1 MHLDI
6 LIDMKLLLCSVTSPG
21 IAFLINRKLLLCSAI
36 SPRIALA
43 ILAKQSADFAFSI
56 YRKLLLCSVT
66 SPRIALAILA
76 KQSAGFA
83 FLYRFFYIV
92 IAMEAAAVS
101 LFLPLLFLR
110 VVISGL
116 PKKYMVWLWRLYFL
130 RIVCPI
136 QISSTFSIV
145 PPWNRSYHRFLA
157 DVGLDIDAQHGG
169 LLRSL
174 SDVWQANIQVTSLYR
189 IMAIGYFAGM
199 VLLLVLLVIL
209 GGKVRSA
216 IRMRAKRLEGTL
228 YQSAVELPVMT
239 GLFVNR
245 VFLPETMNVQEAK
258 YTLAHMECRRAR
270 RSNLWNAFYVTALL
284 LHWYDPC
291 VWAAVFLVRRDEQM
305 ACVEC
310 AVDRCSAADKNAYI
324 QGILNI
330 VPQEKRVPFTACAS
344 FETDLERRSQRLL
357 HQGSDRM
364 CYKMIGVI
372 LLLLMFFWLFLL
384 RPVQNVWAG
393 GTWNAGSEKLSANKD
408 TRKTNLIISQTDVLS
423 PSGLKQTVSLRH
435 KRNEANGRI
444 LANSYELQLADA
456 AGSELAV
463 VDLQKV
469 FREQG
474 IAKDTLYFPEGLK
487 LQTGDYNNDGIQ
499 ELLLGQQRAWD
510 ATEQKQIGRLLSNKT
525 DSKSKT
531 ASSKGNENVTP
542 TPAGKTDESAKA
554 TASSKVAENVTPAP
568 AKQVK
573 NLRTYV
579 YVMFQMQET
588 GLQIVSEAVYGE
600 QAASMQSVK
609 PSQESD
615 VKDLFYMQLSDGK
628 LYYIWDSDATKFLA
642 KKLSSDE
649 LNQHRRA
656 SQGTEEAG
664 VSKTETLEDADGNEC
679 MRVQTTTDTTGSP
692 EIGQIMMSQNKKK
705 MNEVKG
711 YFCELKWVPQSDAS
725 TGRYAVLIY
734 NGTKAQ
740 TFVLYDVDKA
750 TELYRQEDGN
760 DILSSIFAK
769 YNDTQIQFKS
779 GAIAV
784 YKLAEQNGSRLTID
798 FAAEAEDGVDVSGS
812 YVYDMDSE
820 QISNLQYNQ
829 SNDDT
834 QTKNS
839 STGNAGTDSDSSSSN
854 KGTDSSSK
862 RKNTT
867 TPQPVPTI
875 NSNLGD
881 YLDP

>member
-21 IAFLINRKLLLCSAI
+21 IAFLINRKLLLCS
-36 SPRIALA
+36 
-43 ILAKQSADFAFSI
+43 
-56 YRKLLLCSVT
+56 VT

-76 KQSAGFA
+76 KQSADFA

-174 SDVWQANIQVTSLYR
+174 RDVWQANIQVTSLYR

-199 VLLLVLLVIL
+199 LLLVVLLVIRA
-209 GGKVRSA
+209 GKVCSA
-216 IRMRAKRLEGTL
+216 IRMREKQLEGTL

-270 RSNLWNAFYVTALL
+270 RSNLWNAFYVAALL

-305 ACVEC
+305 ACDEC

>member
-56 YRKLLLCSVT
+56 YRKLLLCGVT

-199 VLLLVLLVIL
+199 LLLVVLLVIRA
-209 GGKVRSA
+209 GKVRSA
-216 IRMRAKRLEGTL
+216 IRMREKRLEGTL

-305 ACVEC
+305 ACDEC

-531 ASSKGNENVTP
+531 ASSMGNENVTP
-542 TPAGKTDESAKA
+542 T
-554 TASSKVAENVTPAP
+554 P

-725 TGRYAVLIY
+725 SGRYAVLIY

-834 QTKNS
+834 QTKNL

>member
-56 YRKLLLCSVT
+56 YRKLLLCGVT

-136 QISSTFSIV
+136 QISSMFSIV

-174 SDVWQANIQVTSLYR
+174 RDAWQANIQVTSLYR

-199 VLLLVLLVIL
+199 LLLVVLLVIRA
-209 GGKVRSA
+209 GKVRSA
-216 IRMRAKRLEGTL
+216 IRMREKQLEGTL

-270 RSNLWNAFYVTALL
+270 RSNLWNAFYVAALL

-305 ACVEC
+305 ACDEC

-364 CYKMIGVI
+364 CYKMTGVI

-531 ASSKGNENVTP
+531 ASSMGNENVTP
-542 TPAGKTDESAKA
+542 T
-554 TASSKVAENVTPAP
+554 P

-725 TGRYAVLIY
+725 SGRYAVLIY

>member
-6 LIDMKLLLCSVTSPG
+6 LIDMKLLLCGVT
-21 IAFLINRKLLLCSAI
+21 

-43 ILAKQSADFAFSI
+43 ILAKQSAGFAFSI
-56 YRKLLLCSVT
+56 YRKLLLCSAT

-136 QISSTFSIV
+136 QISSMFSIV

-174 SDVWQANIQVTSLYR
+174 RDVWQANIQVTSFYR
-189 IMAIGYFAGM
+189 IMAIGYFAG
-199 VLLLVLLVIL
+199 VLLLVVLLVIRA
-209 GGKVRSA
+209 GKVRSA
-216 IRMRAKRLEGTL
+216 IRMREKRLEGTL

-305 ACVEC
+305 ACDEC

-364 CYKMIGVI
+364 CYKMTGVI

-408 TRKTNLIISQTDVLS
+408 TRKTNLILSQTDVLS

-531 ASSKGNENVTP
+531 ASSMGNENVTP
-542 TPAGKTDESAKA
+542 T
-554 TASSKVAENVTPAP
+554 P

-725 TGRYAVLIY
+725 SGRYAVLIY

>member
-21 IAFLINRKLLLCSAI
+21 IA
-36 SPRIALA
+36 LA
-43 ILAKQSADFAFSI
+43 ILAKQSAGFAFSI
-56 YRKLLLCSVT
+56 YRKLLLCGVT

-145 PPWNRSYHRFLA
+145 PAWNRSYHQFLA

-174 SDVWQANIQVTSLYR
+174 RDVWQANIQVTSLYR
-189 IMAIGYFAGM
+189 IMAIVYFAGM
-199 VLLLVLLVIL
+199 LLLAVHLVTRA
-209 GGKVRSA
+209 GKVRSA
-216 IRMRAKRLEGTL
+216 IRMREKRLEGTL

-270 RSNLWNAFYVTALL
+270 RSNLWNAFYVAALL

-291 VWAAVFLVRRDEQM
+291 VCAAVFLVRRDEQM
-305 ACVEC
+305 ACDEC
-310 AVDRCSAADKNAYI
+310 AVDGCSAADKNAYI

-330 VPQEKRVPFTACAS
+330 VPQENRVPFTACAS

-364 CYKMIGVI
+364 RYKMTGVI

-423 PSGLKQTVSLRH
+423 PSGLKQTVYLRH

-531 ASSKGNENVTP
+531 ASSMGNENVTP
-542 TPAGKTDESAKA
+542 T
-554 TASSKVAENVTPAP
+554 P

-725 TGRYAVLIY
+725 SGRYAVLIY

>member
-21 IAFLINRKLLLCSAI
+21 IAFLITRKLLLCSAI

-56 YRKLLLCSVT
+56 YRKLLLCGVT

-136 QISSTFSIV
+136 QISSMFSIV

-174 SDVWQANIQVTSLYR
+174 RDAWQANIQVTSLYR

-199 VLLLVLLVIL
+199 LLLVVLLVIRA
-209 GGKVRSA
+209 GKVRSA
-216 IRMRAKRLEGTL
+216 IRMREKQLEGTL

-270 RSNLWNAFYVTALL
+270 RSNLWNAFYVAALL

-305 ACVEC
+305 ACDEC

-364 CYKMIGVI
+364 CYKMTGVI

-531 ASSKGNENVTP
+531 ASSMGNENVTP
-542 TPAGKTDESAKA
+542 T
-554 TASSKVAENVTPAP
+554 P

-725 TGRYAVLIY
+725 SGRYAVLIY

>member
-56 YRKLLLCSVT
+56 YRKLLLCGVT

-199 VLLLVLLVIL
+199 LLLVVLLVIRAE
-209 GGKVRSA
+209 KVRSA
-216 IRMRAKRLEGTL
+216 IRMREKRLEGTL

-305 ACVEC
+305 ACDEC

-531 ASSKGNENVTP
+531 ASSMGNENVTP
-542 TPAGKTDESAKA
+542 T
-554 TASSKVAENVTPAP
+554 P

-725 TGRYAVLIY
+725 SGRYAVLIY

>member
-6 LIDMKLLLCSVTSPG
+6 LIDMKLLLCGVT
-21 IAFLINRKLLLCSAI
+21 

-43 ILAKQSADFAFSI
+43 ILAKQSAGFAFLI
-56 YRKLLLCSVT
+56 NRKLLLCSVT

-83 FLYRFFYIV
+83 FLCRFFYTV

-136 QISSTFSIV
+136 QISSMFSIV
-145 PPWNRSYHRFLA
+145 PAWNRSYHRFLA

-174 SDVWQANIQVTSLYR
+174 RDVWQANIQVTSLYR
-189 IMAIGYFAGM
+189 IMVIGYFAGM
-199 VLLLVLLVIL
+199 LLLVVLLVIRA
-209 GGKVRSA
+209 GKVRSA
-216 IRMRAKRLEGTL
+216 IRMREKRLEGTL

-305 ACVEC
+305 ACDEC
-310 AVDRCSAADKNAYI
+310 AVDGCSAADKNAYI

-330 VPQEKRVPFTACAS
+330 VPQENRVPFTACAS

-364 CYKMIGVI
+364 CYKMTGVI

-408 TRKTNLIISQTDVLS
+408 TRKTNLILSQTDVLS

-510 ATEQKQIGRLLSNKT
+510 ATEQKQIGRLLSDKT

-531 ASSKGNENVTP
+531 ASSKGTENVTP
-542 TPAGKTDESAKA
+542 TPA
-554 TASSKVAENVTPAP
+554 
-568 AKQVK
+568 KQVK
-573 NLRTYV
+573 NLQPYV

-609 PSQESD
+609 PSQESE

-839 STGNAGTDSDSSSSN
+839 SNGNAGTDSDSSSSN

>member
-6 LIDMKLLLCSVTSPG
+6 LIDE
-21 IAFLINRKLLLCSAI
+21 KLLLCSA
-36 SPRIALA
+36 
-43 ILAKQSADFAFSI
+43 
-56 YRKLLLCSVT
+56 T

-83 FLYRFFYIV
+83 FLYRFFYTV

-145 PPWNRSYHRFLA
+145 PPWNRSYHQFLA

-199 VLLLVLLVIL
+199 LLLVVLLVIRA
-209 GGKVRSA
+209 GKVRSA
-216 IRMRAKRLEGTL
+216 IRMREKRLEGTL

-305 ACVEC
+305 ACDEC

-364 CYKMIGVI
+364 CYKMTGVI
-372 LLLLMFFWLFLL
+372 LLLLMVFWLFLL

-531 ASSKGNENVTP
+531 ASSMGNENVTP
-542 TPAGKTDESAKA
+542 T
-554 TASSKVAENVTPAP
+554 P

-725 TGRYAVLIY
+725 SGRYAVLIY

>member
-199 VLLLVLLVIL
+199 LLLVVLLVIRA
-209 GGKVRSA
+209 GKVRSA
-216 IRMRAKRLEGTL
+216 IRMREKRLEGTL

-239 GLFVNR
+239 GLFVIR

-305 ACVEC
+305 ACDEC

-330 VPQEKRVPFTACAS
+330 VPQEIRVPFTACAS

-384 RPVQNVWAG
+384 RPVQIVWAG

-469 FREQG
+469 VREQG

-531 ASSKGNENVTP
+531 ASSMGNENVTP
-542 TPAGKTDESAKA
+542 T
-554 TASSKVAENVTPAP
+554 P

-725 TGRYAVLIY
+725 SGRYAVLIY

-769 YNDTQIQFKS
+769 YNDTQIQFNS

-867 TPQPVPTI
+867 TPQPVPTK

>member
-6 LIDMKLLLCSVTSPG
+6 LIDMKLLLCGVT
-21 IAFLINRKLLLCSAI
+21 

-43 ILAKQSADFAFSI
+43 ILAKQSAGFAFSI
-56 YRKLLLCSVT
+56 YRKLLLCSAT

-83 FLYRFFYIV
+83 FLYRFFYTV

-174 SDVWQANIQVTSLYR
+174 RDVWQANIQVTSLYR

-199 VLLLVLLVIL
+199 LLLVVLLVIRA
-209 GGKVRSA
+209 GKVRSA
-216 IRMRAKRLEGTL
+216 IRMREKRLEGTL

-270 RSNLWNAFYVTALL
+270 RSNLWNAFYVAALL

-305 ACVEC
+305 ACDEC
-310 AVDRCSAADKNAYI
+310 AVDGCSAADKNAYI

-330 VPQEKRVPFTACAS
+330 VPQENRVPFTACAS

-364 CYKMIGVI
+364 RYKMTGVI

-531 ASSKGNENVTP
+531 ASSMGNENVTP
-542 TPAGKTDESAKA
+542 T
-554 TASSKVAENVTPAP
+554 P

-725 TGRYAVLIY
+725 SGRYAVLIY

>member
-6 LIDMKLLLCSVTSPG
+6 LIDEKLLMCSATSPG
-21 IAFLINRKLLLCSAI
+21 
-36 SPRIALA
+36 IALA
-43 ILAKQSADFAFSI
+43 ILAKQSAGFAFFI
-56 YRKLLLCSVT
+56 NRKLLLCGVT

-136 QISSTFSIV
+136 QISSMFSIV
-145 PPWNRSYHRFLA
+145 PAWNRSYHRFLA

-174 SDVWQANIQVTSLYR
+174 RDVWQANIQVTSLYR

-199 VLLLVLLVIL
+199 LLLVVLLVIRA
-209 GGKVRSA
+209 GKVRSA
-216 IRMRAKRLEGTL
+216 IRMREKRLEGTL

-305 ACVEC
+305 ACDEC
-310 AVDRCSAADKNAYI
+310 AVDGCSAADKNAYI

-330 VPQEKRVPFTACAS
+330 VPQENRVPFTACAS

-364 CYKMIGVI
+364 CYKMTGVI
-372 LLLLMFFWLFLL
+372 LLLLMSFWLFLL

-408 TRKTNLIISQTDVLS
+408 TRKTNLILSQTDVLS

-510 ATEQKQIGRLLSNKT
+510 ATEQKQIGRLLSDKT

-531 ASSKGNENVTP
+531 ASSKGTENVTP
-542 TPAGKTDESAKA
+542 TPA
-554 TASSKVAENVTPAP
+554 
-568 AKQVK
+568 KQVK
-573 NLRTYV
+573 NLQPYV

-609 PSQESD
+609 PSQESE

-839 STGNAGTDSDSSSSN
+839 SNGNAGTDSDSSSSN

>member
-21 IAFLINRKLLLCSAI
+21 IAFLINRKLLLCSAT

-43 ILAKQSADFAFSI
+43 ILAKQSAD
-56 YRKLLLCSVT
+56 
-66 SPRIALAILA
+66 
-76 KQSAGFA
+76 FA

-174 SDVWQANIQVTSLYR
+174 RDVWQANIQVTSLYR

-199 VLLLVLLVIL
+199 LLLVVLLVIRA
-209 GGKVRSA
+209 GKVCSA
-216 IRMRAKRLEGTL
+216 IRMREKQLEGTL

-270 RSNLWNAFYVTALL
+270 RSNLWNAFYVAALL

-305 ACVEC
+305 ACDEC

-487 LQTGDYNNDGIQ
+487 LQTGDYNDGIQ

>member
-6 LIDMKLLLCSVTSPG
+6 LIDMKLLLCG
-21 IAFLINRKLLLCSAI
+21 
-36 SPRIALA
+36 
-43 ILAKQSADFAFSI
+43 
-56 YRKLLLCSVT
+56 VT

-145 PPWNRSYHRFLA
+145 PAWNRSYHRFLA

-174 SDVWQANIQVTSLYR
+174 RDVWQANIQVTSLYR
-189 IMAIGYFAGM
+189 IMAIGYFAG
-199 VLLLVLLVIL
+199 VLLLVVLLVIRA
-209 GGKVRSA
+209 GKVRSA
-216 IRMRAKRLEGTL
+216 IRMREKQLEGTL

-270 RSNLWNAFYVTALL
+270 RSNLWNAFYVAALL

-305 ACVEC
+305 ACDEC
-310 AVDRCSAADKNAYI
+310 AVDGCSAADKNAYI

-364 CYKMIGVI
+364 RYKMTGVI

>member
-6 LIDMKLLLCSVTSPG
+6 LIDMKLLLCGVT
-21 IAFLINRKLLLCSAI
+21 

-43 ILAKQSADFAFSI
+43 ILAKQSAGFAFSI
-56 YRKLLLCSVT
+56 YRKLLLCSAT

-83 FLYRFFYIV
+83 FLYRFFYTV

-174 SDVWQANIQVTSLYR
+174 RDVWQANIQVTSLYR

-199 VLLLVLLVIL
+199 LLLVVLLVIRA
-209 GGKVRSA
+209 GKVRSA
-216 IRMRAKRLEGTL
+216 IRMREKRLEGTL

-270 RSNLWNAFYVTALL
+270 RSNLWNAFYVAALL

-305 ACVEC
+305 ACDEC

>member
-6 LIDMKLLLCSVTSPG
+6 LIDMKLLLCGVT
-21 IAFLINRKLLLCSAI
+21 

-43 ILAKQSADFAFSI
+43 ILAKQSAGFAFSI
-56 YRKLLLCSVT
+56 YRKLLLCSAT

-83 FLYRFFYIV
+83 FLYRFFYTV

-174 SDVWQANIQVTSLYR
+174 RDVWQANIQVTSLYR

-199 VLLLVLLVIL
+199 LLLVVLLVIRA
-209 GGKVRSA
+209 GKVRSA
-216 IRMRAKRLEGTL
+216 IRMREKRLEGTL

-284 LHWYDPC
+284 LHWYNPC

-305 ACVEC
+305 ACDEC

-364 CYKMIGVI
+364 CYKMTGVI

-408 TRKTNLIISQTDVLS
+408 TRKTNLILSQTDVLS

-525 DSKSKT
+525 DSKLKT

>member
-21 IAFLINRKLLLCSAI
+21 IALAILAKQSAGFAFSIYRKLLLCGVT

-43 ILAKQSADFAFSI
+43 ILAKQSAGFAFSI
-56 YRKLLLCSVT
+56 YRKLLLCGVT

-199 VLLLVLLVIL
+199 LLLVVLLVIRA
-209 GGKVRSA
+209 GKVRSA
-216 IRMRAKRLEGTL
+216 IRMREKRLEGTL

-284 LHWYDPC
+284 LHWYNPC

-305 ACVEC
+305 ACDEC

-364 CYKMIGVI
+364 RYKMTGVI

-408 TRKTNLIISQTDVLS
+408 TRKTNLILSQTDVLS

-531 ASSKGNENVTP
+531 ASSMGNENVTP
-542 TPAGKTDESAKA
+542 T
-554 TASSKVAENVTPAP
+554 P

>member
-6 LIDMKLLLCSVTSPG
+6 LIDMKLLLCGVT
-21 IAFLINRKLLLCSAI
+21 

-43 ILAKQSADFAFSI
+43 ILAKQSAGFAFSI
-56 YRKLLLCSVT
+56 YRKLLLCSAT

-83 FLYRFFYIV
+83 FLYRFFYTV

-174 SDVWQANIQVTSLYR
+174 RDVWQANIQVTSLYR

-199 VLLLVLLVIL
+199 LLLVVLLVIRA
-209 GGKVRSA
+209 GKVCSA
-216 IRMRAKRLEGTL
+216 IRMREKQLEGTL

-270 RSNLWNAFYVTALL
+270 RSNLWNAFYVAALL

-305 ACVEC
+305 ACDEC

-531 ASSKGNENVTP
+531 ASSKVAENVTP

-554 TASSKVAENVTPAP
+554 PASSKVAENVTPTP

-628 LYYIWDSDATKFLA
+628 LYYIWDSDATKFRA

-725 TGRYAVLIY
+725 SGRYAVLIY

>member
-6 LIDMKLLLCSVTSPG
+6 LIDMKLLLCGVT
-21 IAFLINRKLLLCSAI
+21 

-43 ILAKQSADFAFSI
+43 ILAKQSAGFAFSI
-56 YRKLLLCSVT
+56 YRKLLLCSAT

-83 FLYRFFYIV
+83 FLYRFFYTV

-136 QISSTFSIV
+136 QISSMFSIV

-174 SDVWQANIQVTSLYR
+174 RDVWQANIQVTSLYR
-189 IMAIGYFAGM
+189 IMAIGYFAG
-199 VLLLVLLVIL
+199 VLLLVVLLVIRA
-209 GGKVRSA
+209 GKVRSA
-216 IRMRAKRLEGTL
+216 IRMREKRLEGTL

-270 RSNLWNAFYVTALL
+270 RSNLWNAFYVAALL

-305 ACVEC
+305 ACDEC
-310 AVDRCSAADKNAYI
+310 AVDGCSAADKNAYI

-330 VPQEKRVPFTACAS
+330 VPQESRVPFTACAS

-364 CYKMIGVI
+364 RYKMTGVI

-531 ASSKGNENVTP
+531 SSSKGNENVTP
-542 TPAGKTDESAKA
+542 TPAGKTDESAKT
-554 TASSKVAENVTPAP
+554 TASSKGNENVTPAS

>member
-6 LIDMKLLLCSVTSPG
+6 LIDMKLLLCSVSSPG
-21 IAFLINRKLLLCSAI
+21 IAFLINRKLLLCG
-36 SPRIALA
+36 
-43 ILAKQSADFAFSI
+43 
-56 YRKLLLCSVT
+56 VT

-83 FLYRFFYIV
+83 FLYRFFYTV

-174 SDVWQANIQVTSLYR
+174 RDVWQANIQVTSLYR

-199 VLLLVLLVIL
+199 LLLVVLLVIRA
-209 GGKVRSA
+209 GKVCSA
-216 IRMRAKRLEGTL
+216 IRMREKQLEGTL

-270 RSNLWNAFYVTALL
+270 RSNLWNAFYVAALL

-305 ACVEC
+305 ACDEC

-679 MRVQTTTDTTGSP
+679 MRVQMTTDTTGSP

-725 TGRYAVLIY
+725 SGRYAVLIY

>member
-1 MHLDI
+1 M
-6 LIDMKLLLCSVTSPG
+6 LIRIPECTFLWTGKHSPG
-21 IAFLINRKLLLCSAI
+21 FSLIN
-36 SPRIALA
+36 
-43 ILAKQSADFAFSI
+43 
-56 YRKLLLCSVT
+56 RKLLLCSVT

-83 FLYRFFYIV
+83 FLSRLFYTV

-174 SDVWQANIQVTSLYR
+174 RDVWQANIQVTSLYR

-199 VLLLVLLVIL
+199 LLLVVLLVIRA
-209 GGKVRSA
+209 GKVRSA
-216 IRMRAKRLEGTL
+216 IRMREKRLEGTL

-270 RSNLWNAFYVTALL
+270 RSNLWNAFYVAALL

-305 ACVEC
+305 ACDEC
-310 AVDRCSAADKNAYI
+310 AVDGCSAADKNAYI

-330 VPQEKRVPFTACAS
+330 VPQESRVPFTACAS

-364 CYKMIGVI
+364 RYKMTGVI

-408 TRKTNLIISQTDVLS
+408 TRKTNLIISQTYVLS

-463 VDLQKV
+463 IDLQKV

-531 ASSKGNENVTP
+531 ASSMGN
-542 TPAGKTDESAKA
+542 
-554 TASSKVAENVTPAP
+554 ENVTPAP

-725 TGRYAVLIY
+725 SGRYAVLIY

-854 KGTDSSSK
+854 KETDSSSK

>member
-1 MHLDI
+1 MQLDI
-6 LIDMKLLLCSVTSPG
+6 LIDMKLLLCSAT
-21 IAFLINRKLLLCSAI
+21 

-43 ILAKQSADFAFSI
+43 ILAKQSAD
-56 YRKLLLCSVT
+56 
-66 SPRIALAILA
+66 
-76 KQSAGFA
+76 FA

-136 QISSTFSIV
+136 QISSMFSIV
-145 PPWNRSYHRFLA
+145 PAWNRSYHRFLA

-174 SDVWQANIQVTSLYR
+174 HDVWQANIQVTSLYR

-199 VLLLVLLVIL
+199 LLLVVLLVIRA
-209 GGKVRSA
+209 GKVRSA
-216 IRMRAKRLEGTL
+216 IRMREKRLEGTL

-305 ACVEC
+305 ACDEC

-330 VPQEKRVPFTACAS
+330 VPQESRVPFTVCAS

-364 CYKMIGVI
+364 CYKMTSVI

-408 TRKTNLIISQTDVLS
+408 TRKTNLILSQTDVLS

-510 ATEQKQIGRLLSNKT
+510 AAEQKQIGRLLSNKT

-531 ASSKGNENVTP
+531 ASSKVAENVTP
-542 TPAGKTDESAKA
+542 TPA
-554 TASSKVAENVTPAP
+554 
-568 AKQVK
+568 KQVK
-573 NLRTYV
+573 NLQPYV

>member
-6 LIDMKLLLCSVTSPG
+6 LIDMKLLLCG
-21 IAFLINRKLLLCSAI
+21 
-36 SPRIALA
+36 
-43 ILAKQSADFAFSI
+43 
-56 YRKLLLCSVT
+56 VT

-83 FLYRFFYIV
+83 FLYRFFYTV

-174 SDVWQANIQVTSLYR
+174 RDVWQANIQVTSLYR

-199 VLLLVLLVIL
+199 LLLVVLLVIRA
-209 GGKVRSA
+209 GKVRSA
-216 IRMRAKRLEGTL
+216 IRMREKRLEGTL

-270 RSNLWNAFYVTALL
+270 RSNLWNAFYVAALL

-305 ACVEC
+305 ACDEC
-310 AVDRCSAADKNAYI
+310 AVDGCSAADKNAYI

-330 VPQEKRVPFTACAS
+330 VPQESRVPFTACAS

-364 CYKMIGVI
+364 RYKMTGVI

-531 ASSKGNENVTP
+531 SSSKGNENVTP
-542 TPAGKTDESAKA
+542 TPAGKTDESAKT
-554 TASSKVAENVTPAP
+554 TASSKGNENVTPAS

>member
-6 LIDMKLLLCSVTSPG
+6 LIYMKLLLCSVTSPG
-21 IAFLINRKLLLCSAI
+21 IAFLINRKLLLCSAT

-43 ILAKQSADFAFSI
+43 ILAKQSAD
-56 YRKLLLCSVT
+56 
-66 SPRIALAILA
+66 
-76 KQSAGFA
+76 FA

-174 SDVWQANIQVTSLYR
+174 RDVWQANIQVTSLYR

-199 VLLLVLLVIL
+199 LLLVVLLVIRA
-209 GGKVRSA
+209 GKVCSA
-216 IRMRAKRLEGTL
+216 IRMREKQLEGTL

-270 RSNLWNAFYVTALL
+270 RSNLWNAFYVAALL

-305 ACVEC
+305 ACDEC

>member
-6 LIDMKLLLCSVTSPG
+6 LIDMKLLLCSAT
-21 IAFLINRKLLLCSAI
+21 

-43 ILAKQSADFAFSI
+43 ILAKQSAGFAFSI
-56 YRKLLLCSVT
+56 YRKLLLCSAT

-157 DVGLDIDAQHGG
+157 DVGFDIDAQHGG
-169 LLRSL
+169 LLHSL
-174 SDVWQANIQVTSLYR
+174 RDVWQANIQVTSFYR

-199 VLLLVLLVIL
+199 LLLVVLLVIRA
-209 GGKVRSA
+209 GKVRSA
-216 IRMRAKRLEGTL
+216 IRMREKQLEGTL

-270 RSNLWNAFYVTALL
+270 RSNLWNAFYVAALL

-305 ACVEC
+305 ACDEC

-364 CYKMIGVI
+364 CYKMTGVI

-542 TPAGKTDESAKA
+542 TPA
-554 TASSKVAENVTPAP
+554 
-568 AKQVK
+568 KQVK
-573 NLRTYV
+573 NLQPYV

-725 TGRYAVLIY
+725 SGRYAVLIY

>member
-6 LIDMKLLLCSVTSPG
+6 LIDE
-21 IAFLINRKLLLCSAI
+21 KLLLCSAT

-43 ILAKQSADFAFSI
+43 ILAKQSAGFAFSI
-56 YRKLLLCSVT
+56 YRKLLLCSAT

-83 FLYRFFYIV
+83 FLYRFFYTV

-199 VLLLVLLVIL
+199 LLLVVLLVIRA
-209 GGKVRSA
+209 GKVRSA
-216 IRMRAKRLEGTL
+216 IRMREKQLEGTL

-284 LHWYDPC
+284 LHWYNPC

-305 ACVEC
+305 ACDEC

-364 CYKMIGVI
+364 CYKMTGVI

-408 TRKTNLIISQTDVLS
+408 TRKTNLILSQTDVLS

-531 ASSKGNENVTP
+531 ASSKVAENVAP

-554 TASSKVAENVTPAP
+554 PASSKVAENVTPTP

-769 YNDTQIQFKS
+769 FNDTQIQFKS

>member
-6 LIDMKLLLCSVTSPG
+6 LIDMKLLLCSAT
-21 IAFLINRKLLLCSAI
+21 

-43 ILAKQSADFAFSI
+43 ILAKQSAD
-56 YRKLLLCSVT
+56 
-66 SPRIALAILA
+66 
-76 KQSAGFA
+76 FA

-145 PPWNRSYHRFLA
+145 PAWNRSYHQFLA

-174 SDVWQANIQVTSLYR
+174 RDVWQANIQVTSLYR
-189 IMAIGYFAGM
+189 ILAIGYFAGM
-199 VLLLVLLVIL
+199 LILVVLLVIRA
-209 GGKVRSA
+209 GKVRSA
-216 IRMRAKRLEGTL
+216 IRMRKKRLEGTL

-305 ACVEC
+305 ACDEC
-310 AVDRCSAADKNAYI
+310 AVDGCSAADKNAYI

-330 VPQEKRVPFTACAS
+330 VPQESRVPFTACAS
-344 FETDLERRSQRLL
+344 FETHLERRSQRLL

-364 CYKMIGVI
+364 RYKMTGVI
-372 LLLLMFFWLFLL
+372 LLILMSFWLFLL
-384 RPVQNVWAG
+384 RPIQNVWAG

-408 TRKTNLIISQTDVLS
+408 TRKTNLILSQTDVLS

-525 DSKSKT
+525 DSKSK
-531 ASSKGNENVTP
+531 
-542 TPAGKTDESAKA
+542 

>member
-21 IAFLINRKLLLCSAI
+21 IAFLINRKLLLCSAT

-43 ILAKQSADFAFSI
+43 ILAKQSAD
-56 YRKLLLCSVT
+56 
-66 SPRIALAILA
+66 
-76 KQSAGFA
+76 FA

-174 SDVWQANIQVTSLYR
+174 RDVWQANIQVTSLYR

-199 VLLLVLLVIL
+199 LLLVVLLVIRA
-209 GGKVRSA
+209 GKVCSA
-216 IRMRAKRLEGTL
+216 IRMREKQLEGTL

-270 RSNLWNAFYVTALL
+270 RSNLWNAFYVAALL

-305 ACVEC
+305 ACDEC

-531 ASSKGNENVTP
+531 ASSMGNENVTP
-542 TPAGKTDESAKA
+542 T
-554 TASSKVAENVTPAP
+554 P

-725 TGRYAVLIY
+725 SGRYAVLIY

-854 KGTDSSSK
+854 KGTDSSLK

>member
-1 MHLDI
+1 M
-6 LIDMKLLLCSVTSPG
+6 
-21 IAFLINRKLLLCSAI
+21 CSA
-36 SPRIALA
+36 
-43 ILAKQSADFAFSI
+43 
-56 YRKLLLCSVT
+56 T

-83 FLYRFFYIV
+83 FLYRFFYTV

-199 VLLLVLLVIL
+199 LLLVVLLVIRA
-209 GGKVRSA
+209 GKVRSA
-216 IRMRAKRLEGTL
+216 IRMREKRLEGTL

-305 ACVEC
+305 ACDEC
-310 AVDRCSAADKNAYI
+310 AADRCSAADKNAYI

-364 CYKMIGVI
+364 CYKMTGVI

-408 TRKTNLIISQTDVLS
+408 TRKTNLILSQTDVLS

-531 ASSKGNENVTP
+531 ASSMGNENVTP
-542 TPAGKTDESAKA
+542 T
-554 TASSKVAENVTPAP
+554 P

>member
-6 LIDMKLLLCSVTSPG
+6 LIDMKLLLCSAT
-21 IAFLINRKLLLCSAI
+21 

-43 ILAKQSADFAFSI
+43 ILAKQSAGFAFSI
-56 YRKLLLCSVT
+56 YRKLLLCSAT

-83 FLYRFFYIV
+83 FLYRFFYTV

-174 SDVWQANIQVTSLYR
+174 RDVWQANIQVTSLYR

-199 VLLLVLLVIL
+199 LLLVVLLVIRA
-209 GGKVRSA
+209 GKVRSA
-216 IRMRAKRLEGTL
+216 IRMREKRLEGTL

-270 RSNLWNAFYVTALL
+270 RSNLWNAFYVAALL

-305 ACVEC
+305 ACDEC
-310 AVDRCSAADKNAYI
+310 AVDGCSAADKNAYI

-330 VPQEKRVPFTACAS
+330 VPQESRVPFTACAS

-364 CYKMIGVI
+364 RYKMTGVI

-531 ASSKGNENVTP
+531 ASSMGNENVTP
-542 TPAGKTDESAKA
+542 T
-554 TASSKVAENVTPAP
+554 P

>member
-21 IAFLINRKLLLCSAI
+21 IA
-36 SPRIALA
+36 
-43 ILAKQSADFAFSI
+43 
-56 YRKLLLCSVT
+56 
-66 SPRIALAILA
+66 LAILA

-83 FLYRFFYIV
+83 FLYRFFYTV

-199 VLLLVLLVIL
+199 LLLVVLLVIRA
-209 GGKVRSA
+209 GKVRSA
-216 IRMRAKRLEGTL
+216 IRMREKRLEGTL

-284 LHWYDPC
+284 LHWYNPC

-305 ACVEC
+305 ACDEC

-364 CYKMIGVI
+364 CYKMTGVI

-408 TRKTNLIISQTDVLS
+408 TRKTNLILSQTDVLS

-531 ASSKGNENVTP
+531 ASSMGNENVTP
-542 TPAGKTDESAKA
+542 T
-554 TASSKVAENVTPAP
+554 P

-725 TGRYAVLIY
+725 SGRYAVLIY

-862 RKNTT
+862 CKNTT

>member
-1 MHLDI
+1 M
-6 LIDMKLLLCSVTSPG
+6 
-21 IAFLINRKLLLCSAI
+21 
-36 SPRIALA
+36 
-43 ILAKQSADFAFSI
+43 
-56 YRKLLLCSVT
+56 
-66 SPRIALAILA
+66 
-76 KQSAGFA
+76 
-83 FLYRFFYIV
+83 
-92 IAMEAAAVS
+92 
-101 LFLPLLFLR
+101 
-110 VVISGL
+110 
-116 PKKYMVWLWRLYFL
+116 
-130 RIVCPI
+130 
-136 QISSTFSIV
+136 
-145 PPWNRSYHRFLA
+145 
-157 DVGLDIDAQHGG
+157 
-169 LLRSL
+169 
-174 SDVWQANIQVTSLYR
+174 
-189 IMAIGYFAGM
+189 
-199 VLLLVLLVIL
+199 
-209 GGKVRSA
+209 
-216 IRMRAKRLEGTL
+216 

-305 ACVEC
+305 ACDEC
-310 AVDRCSAADKNAYI
+310 AVDGCSAADKNAYI

-330 VPQEKRVPFTACAS
+330 VPQESRVPFTACAS
-344 FETDLERRSQRLL
+344 FETHLERRSQRLL

-364 CYKMIGVI
+364 RYKMTGVI
-372 LLLLMFFWLFLL
+372 LFAFDVFFWLFFVASDSKCMGG
-384 RPVQNVWAG
+384 RNVECRG
-393 GTWNAGSEKLSANKD
+393 EKLSANKD
-408 TRKTNLIISQTDVLS
+408 TRKTNLILSQTDVLS

-510 ATEQKQIGRLLSNKT
+510 AAELKQIGRLLSNKT
-525 DSKSKT
+525 DSKSK
-531 ASSKGNENVTP
+531 
-542 TPAGKTDESAKA
+542 

-615 VKDLFYMQLSDGK
+615 VKDLFYMQFSDGK

-664 VSKTETLEDADGNEC
+664 VSKTDFGRCRWQRVYARAD
-679 MRVQTTTDTTGSP
+679 DH
-692 EIGQIMMSQNKKK
+692 
-705 MNEVKG
+705 
-711 YFCELKWVPQSDAS
+711 
-725 TGRYAVLIY
+725 
-734 NGTKAQ
+734 
-740 TFVLYDVDKA
+740 
-750 TELYRQEDGN
+750 
-760 DILSSIFAK
+760 
-769 YNDTQIQFKS
+769 
-779 GAIAV
+779 
-784 YKLAEQNGSRLTID
+784 
-798 FAAEAEDGVDVSGS
+798 
-812 YVYDMDSE
+812 
-820 QISNLQYNQ
+820 
-829 SNDDT
+829 
-834 QTKNS
+834 
-839 STGNAGTDSDSSSSN
+839 
-854 KGTDSSSK
+854 
-862 RKNTT
+862 
-867 TPQPVPTI
+867 
-875 NSNLGD
+875 
-881 YLDP
+881 

>member
-6 LIDMKLLLCSVTSPG
+6 LIDMKLLLCSVSSPG
-21 IAFLINRKLLLCSAI
+21 IAFLINRKLLLCSA
-36 SPRIALA
+36 
-43 ILAKQSADFAFSI
+43 
-56 YRKLLLCSVT
+56 T

-199 VLLLVLLVIL
+199 LLLVVLLVIRA
-209 GGKVRSA
+209 GKVRSA
-216 IRMRAKRLEGTL
+216 IRMREKRLEGTL

-305 ACVEC
+305 ACDEC

-554 TASSKVAENVTPAP
+554 TASSKVAENVTPAS

>member
-6 LIDMKLLLCSVTSPG
+6 LIDMKLLLCSAT
-21 IAFLINRKLLLCSAI
+21 

-43 ILAKQSADFAFSI
+43 ILAKQSTGFAFSI
-56 YRKLLLCSVT
+56 YRKLLLCGVT

-136 QISSTFSIV
+136 QISSMFSIV

-174 SDVWQANIQVTSLYR
+174 RDVWQANIQVTSLYR
-189 IMAIGYFAGM
+189 IMAIGYFAG
-199 VLLLVLLVIL
+199 VLLLVVLLVIRA
-209 GGKVRSA
+209 GKVRSA
-216 IRMRAKRLEGTL
+216 IRMREKRLEGTL

-270 RSNLWNAFYVTALL
+270 RSNLWNAFYVAALL

-305 ACVEC
+305 ACDEC

-330 VPQEKRVPFTACAS
+330 VPQENRVPFTACAS

-364 CYKMIGVI
+364 CYKMTGVI

-408 TRKTNLIISQTDVLS
+408 TRKTNLILSQTDVLS

-531 ASSKGNENVTP
+531 ASSMGNENVTP
-542 TPAGKTDESAKA
+542 T
-554 TASSKVAENVTPAP
+554 P

-725 TGRYAVLIY
+725 SGRYAVLIY

>member
-6 LIDMKLLLCSVTSPG
+6 LIDMKLLLCGVT
-21 IAFLINRKLLLCSAI
+21 

-43 ILAKQSADFAFSI
+43 ILAKQSAGFAFSI
-56 YRKLLLCSVT
+56 YRKLLLCSAT

-174 SDVWQANIQVTSLYR
+174 RDVWQANIQVTSLYR

-199 VLLLVLLVIL
+199 LLLVVLLVIRA
-209 GGKVRSA
+209 GKVCSA
-216 IRMRAKRLEGTL
+216 IRMREKQLEGTL

-270 RSNLWNAFYVTALL
+270 RSNLWNAFYVAALL

-305 ACVEC
+305 ACDEC
-310 AVDRCSAADKNAYI
+310 AVDGCSAADKNAYI

-330 VPQEKRVPFTACAS
+330 VPQENRVPFTACAS

-364 CYKMIGVI
+364 RYKMTGVI

-510 ATEQKQIGRLLSNKT
+510 ATEQKQIWRLLSNKT

-554 TASSKVAENVTPAP
+554 PASSKVAENVTPTP

-692 EIGQIMMSQNKKK
+692 EIGQIMMPQNKKK

-725 TGRYAVLIY
+725 SGRYAVLIY

>member
-21 IAFLINRKLLLCSAI
+21 IA
-36 SPRIALA
+36 LA
-43 ILAKQSADFAFSI
+43 ILAKQSAGFAFSI
-56 YRKLLLCSVT
+56 YRKLLLCGVT

-145 PPWNRSYHRFLA
+145 PAWNRSYHQFLA

-174 SDVWQANIQVTSLYR
+174 RDVWQANIQVTSLYR
-189 IMAIGYFAGM
+189 IMAIVYFAGM
-199 VLLLVLLVIL
+199 LLLAVHLVTRA
-209 GGKVRSA
+209 GKVRSA
-216 IRMRAKRLEGTL
+216 IRMREKRLEGTL

-270 RSNLWNAFYVTALL
+270 RSNLWNAFYVAALL

-305 ACVEC
+305 ACDEC
-310 AVDRCSAADKNAYI
+310 AVDGCSAADKNAYI

-330 VPQEKRVPFTACAS
+330 VPQENRVPFTACAS

-364 CYKMIGVI
+364 RYKMTGVI

-531 ASSKGNENVTP
+531 ASSMGNENVTP
-542 TPAGKTDESAKA
+542 T
-554 TASSKVAENVTPAP
+554 P

-664 VSKTETLEDADGNEC
+664 VSKIETLEDADGNEC

-812 YVYDMDSE
+812 YVYDMDNE

-854 KGTDSSSK
+854 KGTDSSLK

>member
-6 LIDMKLLLCSVTSPG
+6 LIDEKLLLCSATSPG
-21 IAFLINRKLLLCSAI
+21 IALAILAKQSAGFAFLINRKLLLCG
-36 SPRIALA
+36 
-43 ILAKQSADFAFSI
+43 
-56 YRKLLLCSVT
+56 VT

-136 QISSTFSIV
+136 QISSMFSIV
-145 PPWNRSYHRFLA
+145 PAWNRSYHRFLA

-174 SDVWQANIQVTSLYR
+174 RDVWQANIQVTSLYR

-199 VLLLVLLVIL
+199 LLLVVLLVIRA
-209 GGKVRSA
+209 GKVRSA
-216 IRMRAKRLEGTL
+216 IRMREKRLEGTL

-305 ACVEC
+305 ACDEC
-310 AVDRCSAADKNAYI
+310 AVDGCSAADKNAYI

-330 VPQEKRVPFTACAS
+330 VPQENRVPFTACAS

-372 LLLLMFFWLFLL
+372 LLLLMSFWLFLL

-408 TRKTNLIISQTDVLS
+408 TRKTNLILSQTDVLS

-510 ATEQKQIGRLLSNKT
+510 ATEQKQIGRLLSDKT

-531 ASSKGNENVTP
+531 ASSKGTENVTP
-542 TPAGKTDESAKA
+542 TPA
-554 TASSKVAENVTPAP
+554 
-568 AKQVK
+568 KQVK
-573 NLRTYV
+573 NLQPYV

-609 PSQESD
+609 PSQESE

-839 STGNAGTDSDSSSSN
+839 SNGNAGTDSDSSSSN

>member
-36 SPRIALA
+36 
-43 ILAKQSADFAFSI
+43 
-56 YRKLLLCSVT
+56 

-199 VLLLVLLVIL
+199 LLLVVLLVIRA
-209 GGKVRSA
+209 GKVRSA
-216 IRMRAKRLEGTL
+216 IRMREKRLEGTL

-305 ACVEC
+305 ACDEC

>member
-6 LIDMKLLLCSVTSPG
+6 LIDMKLLLCGVT
-21 IAFLINRKLLLCSAI
+21 

-43 ILAKQSADFAFSI
+43 ILAKQSAGFAFSI
-56 YRKLLLCSVT
+56 YRKLLLCGVT

-83 FLYRFFYIV
+83 FLYRFIYIV

-145 PPWNRSYHRFLA
+145 PAWNRSYHRFLA

-174 SDVWQANIQVTSLYR
+174 RDVWQANIQVTSLYR
-189 IMAIGYFAGM
+189 IMAIGYFAG
-199 VLLLVLLVIL
+199 VLLLVVLLVIRA
-209 GGKVRSA
+209 GKVRSA
-216 IRMRAKRLEGTL
+216 IRMREKQLEGTL

-270 RSNLWNAFYVTALL
+270 RSNLWNAFYVAALL

-305 ACVEC
+305 ACDEC
-310 AVDRCSAADKNAYI
+310 AVDGCSAADKNAYI

-364 CYKMIGVI
+364 RYKMTGVI

-542 TPAGKTDESAKA
+542 T
-554 TASSKVAENVTPAP
+554 P